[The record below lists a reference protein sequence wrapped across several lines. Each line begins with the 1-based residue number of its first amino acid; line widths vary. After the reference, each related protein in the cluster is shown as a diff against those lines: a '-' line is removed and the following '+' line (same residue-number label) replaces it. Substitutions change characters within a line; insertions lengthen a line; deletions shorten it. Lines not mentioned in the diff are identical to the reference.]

1 MIMTCNLPTWSHRQ
15 IFWRCFVSHLKSGY
29 WSKFDVNIITG
40 SGVMAI
46 FFCKGL
52 TRNTE
57 IENTPVWALPNIWRL
72 GRVRHTNVINEIWLN
87 TAKYPGY
94 SFHYFWVIKGK
105 PTMKQGGGDKTNYPP
120 QIRIKLWRSLQYI
133 LDSNARVGFWRT
145 NF

>member
-1 MIMTCNLPTWSHRQ
+1 MKMQVLQNLVMLAKSRLWMAPNWPQIRKMIMTCNLPTWRHRQ

-72 GRVRHTNVINEIWLN
+72 GRVRHTNVINEIWLY

-105 PTMKQGGGDKTNYPP
+105 PTMKQGGG
-120 QIRIKLWRSLQYI
+120 R
-133 LDSNARVGFWRT
+133 
-145 NF
+145 

>member
-1 MIMTCNLPTWSHRQ
+1 MIMTCNLPTWRHRQ
-15 IFWRCFVSHLKSGY
+15 IFRRCFVSHLNYGY

-72 GRVRHTNVINEIWLN
+72 GQVRHTKFGTDVTNEMWLN

-94 SFHYFWVIKGK
+94 SFHYFRVIKGK
-105 PTMKQGGGDKTNYPP
+105 PTMKQGGGGLEL
-120 QIRIKLWRSLQYI
+120 KLTAPLRLG
-133 LDSNARVGFWRT
+133 LNFEDPSNTF
-145 NF
+145 